1 MNEPQKR
8 RGRKPKAKTLDVYFS
23 EPEVVMPTPPPPQAP
38 AAEVKVR
45 RAKAK
50 DPIEDLVLVNI
61 KLPKAVASE
70 LDRIAAVEIRSRSAQ
85 IVKMLQ
91 TTIKAYN
98 E

>member
-1 MNEPQKR
+1 MSQEPKR
-8 RGRKPKAKTLDVYFS
+8 RGRKPKAKLDVYFA
-23 EPEVVMPTPPPPQAP
+23 EPEVIMPTPPPPQAP
-38 AAEVKVR
+38 AAEAKVR

-70 LDRIAAVEIRSRSAQ
+70 LDRIAAAEIRSRAAQ
-85 IVKMLQ
+85 IAKMLQ
-91 TTIKAYN
+91 TSIKSYN